1 MKSYL
6 LIREEREDKDNDDDI
21 WRDKGWGGWRRM
33 TNDQDYFHKQQSLT
47 SLIMRYGITYL
58 DQMYSPEE
66 LSELIDEE
74 ERYYE

>member
-1 MKSYL
+1 MNTY
-6 LIREEREDKDNDDDI
+6 DD
-21 WRDKGWGGWRRM
+21 
-33 TNDQDYFHKQQSLT
+33 TNGLHRQQVLT

-66 LSELIDEE
+66 LQELIDEE

>member
-1 MKSYL
+1 MNTY
-6 LIREEREDKDNDDDI
+6 D
-21 WRDKGWGGWRRM
+21 
-33 TNDQDYFHKQQSLT
+33 DQDFFHRQQVLT

-66 LSELIDEE
+66 LNELIDEE